1 MSTHLYRTTTE
12 GTILAPRVCETSR
25 LACLDV
31 ITCARDGCALHFGFN
46 GLSRGGASAD
56 TIFCLSRARIWTLLA
71 SCKVQAFS
79 LHVNVN
85 KVLQQITTTPHLLQP
100 TRTPQKNGLN
110 LEDEQAGVLREVCS
124 YQALIASRT
133 HVLFVAGVSALP
145 WRWQPHGT
153 AISCSGI

>member
-12 GTILAPRVCETSR
+12 GTILAPRACETGR

-124 YQALIASRT
+124 
-133 HVLFVAGVSALP
+133 
-145 WRWQPHGT
+145 
-153 AISCSGI
+153 